1 MAKYV
6 LYPFVFMVACG
17 LLYIYPMQ
25 SAFEQQDQIAYNMA
39 YQATTNF
46 VDAVRNKGY
55 ISPIMYNDFVRELGT
70 SNLYDIQLEHKAKQ
84 YHPIYSDPED
94 PDSFTGQT
102 DVFYDGK
109 YTKEVMATLF
119 PEGMTSDRSESRK
132 YYMRTGDFFSV
143 TVRNTNTTK
152 AALIRDFLTGSE
164 SIGYNRIYIPYGG
177 MILNEDF

>member
-6 LYPFVFMVACG
+6 LYPFVFLIACG

-25 SAFEQQDQIAYNMA
+25 SAFDQQDQVAYNMA
-39 YQATTNF
+39 YRATTNF
-46 VDAVRNKGY
+46 VDAARNKGY
-55 ISPIMYNDFVRELGT
+55 ITPVMYNDFVQELGT
-70 SNLYDIQLEHKAKQ
+70 WNLYDIQLEHKAKQ
-84 YHPIYSDPED
+84 YHPIYSDLED
-94 PDSFTGQT
+94 PDSFTGRT
-102 DVFYDGK
+102 DVFYDAR

-119 PEGMTSDRSESRK
+119 PGESTSDESASRK

-152 AALIRDFLTGSE
+152 ATLIRDFLTGNE